1 MLTTS
6 SVFSACPIRSSPDGR
21 AILNTPSFDSA
32 LDLKYVGP
40 MPLESYGK
48 SCFGGKREILNT
60 QGMMLTSNMAEVW
73 PDWV

>member
-1 MLTTS
+1 
-6 SVFSACPIRSSPDGR
+6 
-21 AILNTPSFDSA
+21 
-32 LDLKYVGP
+32 